1 MAGAGVSSE
10 VRGFRFRK
18 LEKPEEFRQVAEVH
32 RAVWGDEGV
41 PTTLQRA
48 LQDNGGLVLGAF
60 ADIHLAGFA
69 VSVLGWDGTS
79 LYQYSH
85 ATAVRPEYQNH
96 HLGFRL
102 KAFQRDEV
110 LKLGLNEIRW
120 TFDPL
125 QSRNARL
132 NVRLL
137 GGVPDRY
144 YIHYYG
150 TMADQLNRDLESDRV
165 RLRWEISTPRVEE
178 RLAGKVPSSE
188 EDWKRWQG
196 SSAIVTTEV
205 GEKGLRVP
213 TTVEEPGGGLAH
225 IEIPFDLGAVR
236 EHEPSVLR
244 TWRHAVRDG
253 FRAAFDLGYR
263 VDDFAVVNAEHERR
277 SFYFLSPAPKDP
289 SGSDTGS
296 APPAPSV

>member
-1 MAGAGVSSE
+1 VAGAGVSNE
-10 VRGFRFRK
+10 VRGFRFRR
-18 LEKPEEFRQVAEVH
+18 LEKPEEFRQVVEVH
-32 RAVWGDEGV
+32 HAVWGGGEV

-69 VSVLGWDGTS
+69 ISVLGWDGTS

-144 YIHYYG
+144 HIHYYG
-150 TMADQLNRDLESDRV
+150 TMSDQLNRDLESDRV

-178 RLAGKVPSSE
+178 RLAGKVPTPE
-188 EDWKRWQG
+188 EDRTRWES
-196 SSAIVTTEV
+196 SSAIVATEV

-213 TTVEEPGGGLAH
+213 TTVEEPGGGPAH
-225 IEIPFDLGAVR
+225 IEIPFDLAAVR

-263 VDDFAVVNAEHERR
+263 VDDFAVVNAGHERR
-277 SFYFLSPAPKDP
+277 SFYFLSPAPKDSP
-289 SGSDTGS
+289 DRDRGS